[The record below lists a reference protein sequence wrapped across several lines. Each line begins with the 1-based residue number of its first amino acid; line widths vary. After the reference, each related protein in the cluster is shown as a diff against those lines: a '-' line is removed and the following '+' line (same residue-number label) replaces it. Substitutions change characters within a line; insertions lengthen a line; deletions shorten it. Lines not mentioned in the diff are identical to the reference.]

1 MIVKC
6 LMDNEASSGEF
17 LTEHGLSLYI
27 ETRDHKILFDTGA
40 SPAFAENAEKMGV
53 DLAQVDIAVLSH
65 GHYDHTGGLS
75 TFLKLNSQ
83 AEIYVSRHA
92 FAPFMA
98 LREEDRIE
106 PIGMPD
112 IPEVEEI
119 RQKLLAGHRIPKSSR
134 FRLTEG
140 EIFLDESLVLFSEPE
155 GNCFWPEGNHRL
167 LEAPDEPG
175 EDLREDPFRHE
186 QNLLIREGG
195 YSLLLVGCAHRGIVN
210 IVQQC
215 RTSGY
220 GMPDWVIGGFH
231 FHNRAAGTSEEENR
245 IRRIGNIL
253 MATGAKFFTGHC
265 TGKEAFRVLKKMM
278 KNQIDYLD
286 AGRTL
291 ILPEN
296 PVQT

>member
-40 SPAFAENAEKMGV
+40 SPAFAENAERMGV

-65 GHYDHTGGLS
+65 GHYDHTGGLAA
-75 TFLKLNSQ
+75 FLKLNAQ
-83 AEIYVSRHA
+83 AYIYVSRHA

-98 LREEDRIE
+98 LREGERIE
-106 PIGMPD
+106 SIGMPE
-112 IPEVEEI
+112 IPEVEEV
-119 RQKLLAGHRIPKSSR
+119 RETLRAGHRIPKSSR
-134 FRLTEG
+134 FRLTGG
-140 EIFLDESLVLFSEPE
+140 ETFIDDGLVLFSEPE
-155 GNCFWPEGNHRL
+155 GDCFWPEGNHRL
-167 LEAPDEPG
+167 LLAPDVPG
-175 EDLREDPFRHE
+175 EDLREDLFHHE

-220 GMPDWVIGGFH
+220 GIPDWVIGGFH
-231 FHNRAAGTSEEENR
+231 FHNRAAGTHEEETR

-253 MATGAKFFTGHC
+253 MATEAKYFTGHC
-265 TGKEAFRVLKKMM
+265 TGKEAFRVLKKLM

-286 AGRTL
+286 AGRT
-291 ILPEN
+291 IVLPED
-296 PVQT
+296 PVQF